1 MEWNLRLFTNKLSEK
16 FNRTSINNLG
26 DVVAQKRKTFTPST
40 IIVCLTINEFSALF
54 GVARERLENAIKIH
68 EKATSSMNGQSRK
81 SNWVFFFNFPR
92 NSNWNFKSE
101 NIKYYARHA
110 GRIFNDVAVWKRL
123 RECVVKVN
131 QEICDIMMTL
141 ISCASRNKYRQAD
154 KTIGQSPG
162 MKV

>member
-54 GVARERLENAIKIH
+54 GVARESLENAIKIH

-81 SNWVFFFNFPR
+81 SNWVFVSIFHGIQIETLNQ
-92 NSNWNFKSE
+92 KTL
-101 NIKYYARHA
+101 NIMLDML
-110 GRIFNDVAVWKRL
+110 GEFL
-123 RECVVKVN
+123 
-131 QEICDIMMTL
+131 MTL
-141 ISCASRNKYRQAD
+141 PSGKGYESAW
-154 KTIGQSPG
+154 
-162 MKV
+162 